1 MSWFAWPASLGWRGV
16 MEREGTPSTRARG
29 VGVTKRP
36 VDSRVVSRVGG
47 GMDELPVPVAPAAE
61 CRGLP
66 PMPGSGLLGSQRG
79 GWFERRKLLNGT
91 RLVLEEG
98 SSPFRCLG

>member
-1 MSWFAWPASLGWRGV
+1 
-16 MEREGTPSTRARG
+16 MEREGTPATRARG

-36 VDSRVVSRVGG
+36 VDSRVVSRVPG

-61 CRGLP
+61 CRGLLP

-79 GWFERRKLLNGT
+79 GWFERRKLLNGAW
-91 RLVLEEG
+91 LALGEG
-98 SSPFRCLG
+98 STPFRGAG